1 MLNKKI
7 SFQYQRERSD
17 SFSSNQT
24 SPTLRNQTP
33 TFVLTQ
39 PASGDGNT
47 SGASTSAQ
55 ALAIDDVVLDFG
67 KETKCDIKYGRS
79 GSYSNRNSRKSK
91 HIPEIESLPEGIP
104 LESMPSSIIHKRSPP
119 SPLYFKQVS
128 LHLQKYLFWNYSNGF
143 VYRIPVTLN

>member
-1 MLNKKI
+1 MLKTKI

-39 PASGDGNT
+39 PASGDGNA

-67 KETKCDIKYGRS
+67 KETKCDIKYGR
-79 GSYSNRNSRKSK
+79 SYSNRNSRKSK

-128 LHLQKYLFWNYSNGF
+128 SASAKLIYFGIIEIDLFKGF
-143 VYRIPVTLN
+143 Q